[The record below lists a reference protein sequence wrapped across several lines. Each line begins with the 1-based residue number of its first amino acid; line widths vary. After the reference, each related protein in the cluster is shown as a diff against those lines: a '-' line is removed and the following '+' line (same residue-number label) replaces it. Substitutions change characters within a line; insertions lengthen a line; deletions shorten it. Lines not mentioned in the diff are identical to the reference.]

1 MKQPWVAALYMRL
14 SNDDGEPGDSGS
26 IETQRRILHQYC
38 EDNNITIYDEY
49 VEMLTPTLIQMH
61 TPCTQTAP

>member
-1 MKQPWVAALYMRL
+1 MGMKQPWVAALYMRL

-49 VEMLTPTLIQMH
+49 VEI
-61 TPCTQTAP
+61 